1 MTKKIR
7 ILLADDH
14 ALVRDGMKTLL
25 KDVSD
30 FYVAGE
36 ASNGQEVI
44 QKVRELSPDVVIMDI
59 SMPQMTGLEATD
71 IIQRDFPKTKVLILT
86 MHENEDYAYQIFKS
100 GAAGYILKNAE
111 KKEFIDA
118 IRTVRKGEKFFS
130 RAVSG
135 VMSKNYVRK
144 SQASIPITR
153 REKEILRLIV
163 DGLTNQEIADKL
175 FISPRTVDTH
185 RSNLMQKLEIKNTA
199 GLVRFAIENGI
210 VSP

>member
-1 MTKKIR
+1 MKKIR
-7 ILLADDH
+7 IVLADDH

-25 KDVSD
+25 KDVQD
-30 FYVAGE
+30 FSVIGE
-36 ASNGQEVI
+36 AADGHEAVKKVEELMPDIVI
-44 QKVRELSPDVVIMDI
+44 LDI
-59 SMPQMTGLEATD
+59 SMPNMNGLETID
-71 IIQRDFPKTKVLILT
+71 VIHRRFPKTKILVLT
-86 MHENEDYAYQIFKS
+86 MHESEEYAHRVYKS
-100 GAAGYILKNAE
+100 GVGGYMLKNSD
-111 KKEFIDA
+111 KKEFIHA
-118 IRTVRKGEKFFS
+118 I
-130 RAVSG
+130 RAVSKGERFFSSSISG
-135 VMSKNYVRK
+135 VTSKGYVGK
-144 SQASIPITR
+144 DADSIPITR

>member
-1 MTKKIR
+1 MKKIR

-14 ALVRDGMKTLL
+14 ALVRDGMRTLL
-25 KDVSD
+25 KDVND
-30 FYVAGE
+30 FSVVGE
-36 ASNGQEVI
+36 AADGLEVVK
-44 QKVRELSPDVVIMDI
+44 KVEELLPDIVTMDI
-59 SMPQMTGLEATD
+59 SMPNMNGLETID
-71 IIQRDFPKTKVLILT
+71 VIHRRFPKTKILVLT
-86 MHENEDYAYQIFKS
+86 MHENEEYAHRVYKS
-100 GAAGYILKNAE
+100 GAGGYILKNSD
-111 KKEFIDA
+111 KKEFIHA
-118 IRTVRKGEKFFS
+118 IRMVHKGERFFS
-130 RAVSG
+130 SSISG
-135 VMSKNYVRK
+135 VTSKGYVGK
-144 SQASIPITR
+144 DVASIPITR

>member
-1 MTKKIR
+1 MKKIR

-25 KDVSD
+25 KDVND
-30 FYVAGE
+30 FSVVGE
-36 ASNGQEVI
+36 AADGLEVVK
-44 QKVRELSPDVVIMDI
+44 KVEELLPDIVTMDI
-59 SMPQMTGLEATD
+59 SMPNMNGLETID
-71 IIQRDFPKTKVLILT
+71 VIHRRFPKTKILVLT
-86 MHENEDYAYQIFKS
+86 MHENEEYAHRVYKS
-100 GAAGYILKNAE
+100 GAGGYILKNSD
-111 KKEFIDA
+111 KKEFIHA
-118 IRTVRKGEKFFS
+118 IRMVHKGERFFS
-130 RAVSG
+130 SSVSG
-135 VMSKNYVRK
+135 VTSKGYVGK
-144 SQASIPITR
+144 EVASIPITR

>member
-44 QKVRELSPDVVIMDI
+44 QKVMELSPDVVIMDI

>member
-1 MTKKIR
+1 MKKIR

-14 ALVRDGMKTLL
+14 ALVRNGMKTLL
-25 KDVSD
+25 KDVDD
-30 FYVAGE
+30 FFVAGE
-36 ASNGQEVI
+36 ASDGLEVI
-44 QKVRELSPDVVIMDI
+44 KKIKELSPDIVIMDI
-59 SMPQMTGLEATD
+59 SMPNMTGLEATD
-71 IIQRDFPKTKVLILT
+71 VIQREFPKTKVLILT
-86 MHENEDYAYQIFKS
+86 MHENEDYAYQIFRS

-118 IRTVRKGEKFFS
+118 IRTVYKGEKFFS
-130 RAVSG
+130 RAISDVT
-135 VMSKNYVRK
+135 SKNYVSK
-144 SQASIPITR
+144 TSSSVPITR
-153 REKEILRLIV
+153 REKEILKLIV

-210 VSP
+210 VNP

>member
-1 MTKKIR
+1 MKKIR

-25 KDVSD
+25 KDVND
-30 FYVAGE
+30 FSVVGE
-36 ASNGQEVI
+36 AADGLEVVK
-44 QKVRELSPDVVIMDI
+44 KVEELLPDIVTMDI
-59 SMPQMTGLEATD
+59 SMPNMNGLETID
-71 IIQRDFPKTKVLILT
+71 VIHRRFPKTKILVLT
-86 MHENEDYAYQIFKS
+86 MHENEEYAHRVYKT
-100 GAAGYILKNAE
+100 GAGGYILKNSD
-111 KKEFIDA
+111 KKEFIHA
-118 IRTVRKGEKFFS
+118 IRMVHKGERFFS
-130 RAVSG
+130 SSVSG
-135 VMSKNYVRK
+135 VTSKGYVGK
-144 SQASIPITR
+144 DVASIPITR

>member
-1 MTKKIR
+1 MKKIR

-14 ALVRDGMKTLL
+14 VLVRDGMKTLL
-25 KDVSD
+25 KDVND
-30 FYVAGE
+30 FSVVGE
-36 ASNGQEVI
+36 AADGLEVVK
-44 QKVRELSPDVVIMDI
+44 KVEELLPDIVTMDI
-59 SMPQMTGLEATD
+59 SMPNMNGLETID
-71 IIQRDFPKTKVLILT
+71 VIHRRFPKTKILVLT
-86 MHENEDYAYQIFKS
+86 MHENEEYAHRVYKS
-100 GAAGYILKNAE
+100 GAGGYILKNSD
-111 KKEFIDA
+111 KKEFIHA
-118 IRTVRKGEKFFS
+118 IRMVHKGERFFS
-130 RAVSG
+130 SSVSG
-135 VMSKNYVRK
+135 VTSKGYVGK
-144 SQASIPITR
+144 EVASIPITR